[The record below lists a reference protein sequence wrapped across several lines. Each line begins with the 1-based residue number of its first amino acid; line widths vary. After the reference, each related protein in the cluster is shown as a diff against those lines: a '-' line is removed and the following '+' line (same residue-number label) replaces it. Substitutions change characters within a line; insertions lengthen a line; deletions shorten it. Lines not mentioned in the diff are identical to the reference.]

1 MRDNAHVPVE
11 FPVIEKRGIDE
22 RDVDRRHLLDDVA
35 VPGVPR
41 VDIGEPQHRSART
54 RHPIGDGLRDLAAV
68 RHRQRLDE
76 ERTAEIDRI
85 RTEIDMTVMDEQRP
99 RDVALQHRAKTG
111 LRPHRHRRCRER
123 LPAELGQTG
132 VMTEVT
138 VSEEDSVDDRVVSG
152 PRYKVIKHAKLLADR
167 RRRVD
172 QPASAVRSND
182 TEASRKYMRKR
193 SVRTTLG
200 STADLRSTT
209 VLPDPEDDHLGISN
223 RRIPRHAR
231 TVTGRRSA
239 LGNVSPVNGSPPV
252 VYGAMWCKDCR
263 RSKELLSRLGVDH
276 VDVDL
281 EAEPDRAAEAEALSG
296 RKRIP
301 VIHFADGLVLSEP
314 SDAELEQAL
323 RERGLVST

>member
-1 MRDNAHVPVE
+1 
-11 FPVIEKRGIDE
+11 
-22 RDVDRRHLLDDVA
+22 
-35 VPGVPR
+35 
-41 VDIGEPQHRSART
+41 
-54 RHPIGDGLRDLAAV
+54 
-68 RHRQRLDE
+68 
-76 ERTAEIDRI
+76 
-85 RTEIDMTVMDEQRP
+85 
-99 RDVALQHRAKTG
+99 
-111 LRPHRHRRCRER
+111 
-123 LPAELGQTG
+123 
-132 VMTEVT
+132 MTEVT
-138 VSEEDSVDDRVVSG
+138 VGEQDSVDDCVISG
-152 PRYKVIKHAKLLADR
+152 PRHQGIERTKLLTDR
-167 RRRVD
+167 RRRID

-182 TEASRKYMRKR
+182 TEARRKHTRKGR
-193 SVRTTLG
+193 VRTALG
-200 STADLRSTT
+200 STADLRSTA

-281 EAEPDRAAEAEALSG
+281 EAEPDRAAEAEVLSG

-301 VIHFADGLVLSEP
+301 VIHFDDGLVLSEP